1 MDKKIKKI
9 ILTALFAALV
19 VVGSR
24 IYIGTHD
31 TIRFH
36 LGNSMCLLA
45 AFTLGPLGGGIAS
58 GLGSFIFDLLFYS
71 QGGFILAI
79 VTLVTKFIMGYVTGL
94 VYNKTNI
101 LILSGIVGE
110 AVYIVLYVIKT
121 YVERK
126 VVLGM
131 SYEAVMP
138 IIYAKFGASVVNAII
153 AIIIS
158 FIVFKGMQKTFEN
171 MNLYGDND

>member
-1 MDKKIKKI
+1 MDKKIRKI

-45 AFTLGPLGGGIAS
+45 AFTLGPIGGGIAS

-79 VTLVTKFIMGYVTGL
+79 VTLVTKFVMGYVTGII
-94 VYNKTNI
+94 YSKTKM
-101 LILSGIVGE
+101 LIFSGIVGE
-110 AVYIVLYVIKT
+110 LVYIVLYMLKT

-126 VVLGM
+126 LVFGM

-138 IIYAKFGASVVNAII
+138 ILFAKLGASVVNAII
-153 AIIIS
+153 AIIVS
-158 FIVFKGMQKTFEN
+158 TIVFKIMQKSLKNILQLNEE
-171 MNLYGDND
+171 

>member
-45 AFTLGPLGGGIAS
+45 AFTLGPIGGGIAS

-79 VTLVTKFIMGYVTGL
+79 VTLVTKFVMGYVSGL
-94 VYNKTNI
+94 IYNKTKM
-101 LILSGIVGE
+101 LIFSGIVGE
-110 AVYIVLYVIKT
+110 LVYIILYMIKT
-121 YVERK
+121 YIERK
-126 VVLGM
+126 LVLGM

-138 IIYAKFGASVVNAII
+138 ILFAKLGASVVNAVV

-158 FIVFKGMQKTFEN
+158 TIVFKIMQKSLKNILQLNEE
-171 MNLYGDND
+171 